1 MVIAR
6 TSLAWD
12 ILKRDS
18 RYKTCGGCRKVLED
32 WLELQTYDV
41 ETPDPPID
49 TFCIIEMEYDE
60 DPIDELEIEMEIIF
74 ENCKKCELNMFARC
88 ETDKGIFEKQII
100 I

>member
-1 MVIAR
+1 MAKAR
-6 TSLAWD
+6 VLLSWD
-12 ILKRDS
+12 ILKRDN
-18 RYKTCGGCRKVLED
+18 RYKICSACREDLED

-60 DPIDELEIEMEIIF
+60 DPIDELEIEMEVIF
-74 ENCKKCELNMFARC
+74 GDCEKCELNMFARC
-88 ETDKGIFEKQII
+88 ETDKEIFEKQII